1 MGIPKFRLDQVK
13 EYLNENEVVFMVFLD
28 SNDNENNIEN
38 FSLYNNKKKKKLL

>member
-28 SNDNENNIEN
+28 SNDKENNIEN